1 MRRTAALADRHQAVQ
16 AAARDWRA
24 AGIIDDKAVAAI
36 AARFPD
42 DRVRPGL
49 VVRLL
54 LFVFAL
60 IAGFAVLGLF
70 ETIGRIEW
78 FGLILLG
85 GAFAAVTEVQI
96 GGLRRAGGGTE
107 EACSLFAVGL
117 ITAGTATG
125 LPKALDLTRGHDT
138 VLIGVLLAVTAGAAA
153 WRWGMPAWGAVAA
166 VGIFIAIT
174 PNAMPRVM
182 WCVVFVA
189 GLVPLERARRS
200 ARLCPA
206 HREAAGWTLAAGVA
220 LAYLA
225 CNVRSVDGAWI
236 EEVFHHGSHEV
247 VFDRMVA
254 VLVTTLAPFAALA
267 AGVRRRDRLWLA
279 LGGVMLAASAVTLR
293 SYVHIA
299 PTWAVLI
306 LAGVALVAVAG
317 LVHRLLASGPN
328 RERAGLTT
336 EPLFEGRLQE
346 TAEVVAVLAT
356 VAPSA
361 QPPGATPGPAPGGPR
376 VDPGGGSFGG
386 GGASDSF

>member
-1 MRRTAALADRHQAVQ
+1 MRRAWALADRHHAVRT
-16 AAARDWRA
+16 AARDWRS
-24 AGIIDDKAVAAI
+24 AGIIDDTILAEV

-49 VVRLL
+49 VMRLL

-60 IAGFAVLGLF
+60 IASSAVIGLI
-70 ETIGRIEW
+70 ETMGRIDW
-78 FGLILLG
+78 FGLALLG
-85 GAFAAVTEVQI
+85 GVFAAATEVQI
-96 GGLRRAGGGTE
+96 GPLRRAGGGAE

-117 ITAGTATG
+117 ITVAGASDD
-125 LPKALDLTRGHDT
+125 LIRALSLAQQHVPTLVGV
-138 VLIGVLLAVTAGAAA
+138 VLAAAAGAAA

-166 VGIFIAIT
+166 IGLFIAIAPT
-174 PNAMPRVM
+174 AKPRVM
-182 WCVVFVA
+182 WCVIVA
-189 GLVPLERARRS
+189 ATLIPLERAYRS

-206 HREAAGWTLAAGVA
+206 HREVAGWTMAAGIA

-225 CNVRSVDGAWI
+225 CNVRSVDGAWV
-236 EEVFHHGSHEV
+236 EVFRHGSHHV
-247 VFDRMVA
+247 AFDRTVA
-254 VLVTTLAPFAALA
+254 IFITTLAPFAALA

-279 LGGVMLAASAVTLR
+279 LGGAMLVASAVTLR

-306 LAGVALVAVAG
+306 LAGGALVAVAG
-317 LVHRLLASGPN
+317 LVQRLLASGFN
-328 RERAGLTT
+328 HERGGLTA
-336 EPLFEGRLQE
+336 EPLFEGRFHE

-361 QPPGATPGPAPGGPR
+361 QPRGDTPGPAPVGPR

-386 GGASDSF
+386 GGASESF